1 MSNEIDISRIHE
13 AYANMYDEELL
24 DFAKKEGAR
33 ISADAFIVLR
43 EELNRREI
51 GADIIQQLEHEII
64 LQASL
69 SSKRFTEDI
78 NKSLFNEAFEFCLS
92 QKQAGTTNYD
102 IYAGLIEMG
111 VDEEYAN
118 YMVNKIQDW
127 TENLQKSSKTD
138 LQVGVIILILGSMA
152 LYVAATNGRFEFVMI
167 LISIA
172 GLVRIIT
179 SVNKNSRYKKI
190 LDTIREEETPGNY

>member
-1 MSNEIDISRIHE
+1 MPNEIDISQIQE
-13 AYANMYDEELL
+13 AYENMYDEELL
-24 DFAKKEGAR
+24 DFAKNEGLKV
-33 ISADAFIVLR
+33 SADAFLVLR

-78 NKSLFNEAFEFCLS
+78 NKSLFNEAFEFCLN
-92 QKQAGTTNYD
+92 QKQAGASNYD

-111 VDEEYAN
+111 VEEEYAN

-127 TENLQKSSKTD
+127 TENLQKNSKTD
-138 LQVGVIILILGSMA
+138 LQVGVVILILGSMA

-190 LDTIREEETPGNY
+190 LDAIREEEAPGNH

>member
-1 MSNEIDISRIHE
+1 MPNEINITHIQE
-13 AYANMYDEELL
+13 AYANMYDEEIL
-24 DFAKKEGAR
+24 DFAKNEGLKV
-33 ISADAFIVLR
+33 SADAFLVLR

-51 GADIIQQLEHEII
+51 GADIIEQLEHEII

-69 SSKRFTEDI
+69 RSKRFTEDI

-92 QKQAGTTNYD
+92 QKQAGAGNYD

-111 VDEEYAN
+111 VEEEYAN
-118 YMVNKIQDW
+118 YMVNKIQEW
-127 TENLQKSSKTD
+127 TENLQKNSKTD
-138 LQVGVIILILGSMA
+138 LQVGVVILILGTMA

-190 LDTIREEETPGNY
+190 LDTIREEEAPGNY